1 MKFITDVGNQK
12 LLVATPLKPVT
23 IKSIVIGTGTGSADP
38 SILKLKQEVWR
49 GDASAPMKKGGLLEI
64 SSIIPANVGGWT
76 MTEWGWV
83 DNEGDLIVYGQFDDP
98 IFKSI
103 DLMTIQPDLSIE
115 LSSSI
120 EAEIVITDSLN
131 WEHNK
136 MTGRDVADCH
146 PIKSIAGLEQA
157 LQNIT
162 DDIKNKDDQNV
173 KLTGDQTI
181 YGLKSFNGNIEV
193 GTISNSNASVTLEN
207 DGAAI
212 SAGSGANFAG
222 VSVDGTNKTVNV
234 TGTLNAEKISSM
246 VGMVAAFGGS
256 TAQTGWLICD
266 GSVKNIADYPAL
278 GAYLGNIHG
287 GNGTTTFGLPDL
299 RGEFVRGADLG
310 RGIDTGRAI
319 GSKQTDSF
327 KDHSHD
333 ILMGSDTNSVIVAN
347 KNLRVSTSS
356 IPLNGTSDIA
366 TGTDQI
372 KSKGGTETRPR
383 NVAMIYCIKY

>member
-49 GDASAPMKKGGLLEI
+49 GDASAPIKKGGLLEI

-103 DLMTIQPDLSIE
+103 DLMTVQPDLSIE

-120 EAEIVITDSLN
+120 EAEMIITDSLN

-136 MTGRDVADCH
+136 MTGRDVVDCH
-146 PIKSIAGLEQA
+146 PIKSITGLENA
-157 LQNIT
+157 LKNIT
-162 DDIKNKDDQNV
+162 DDVKNKDDQNV
-173 KLTGDQTI
+173 KLTGNQTI
-181 YGLKSFNGNIEV
+181 DGLKSFNGNIEV
-193 GTISNSNASVTLEN
+193 ETISNSNASVTLEN

-212 SAGSGANFAG
+212 SAGSGDNFAG

-266 GSVKNIADYPAL
+266 GSVKNTADYPAL

-299 RGEFVRGADLG
+299 RGEFVRGADLW
-310 RGIDTGRAI
+310 RGIDTGREI
-319 GSKQTDSF
+319 GSKQADSF
-327 KDHSHD
+327 KDHGHD
-333 ILMGSDTNSVIVAN
+333 IFIGGDNNTVRDPSSTAPV
-347 KNLRVSTSS
+347 TSS
-356 IPLNGTSDIA
+356 TGALTS
-366 TGTDQI
+366 TGSSQI
-372 KSKGGTETRPR
+372 KSIGDTETRPR